1 MTFARVTAPLGMVNF
16 INQSS
21 RAIVAL
27 IGLALAIGALLDLW
41 PWLPGGGRDPAD
53 YAWAMLATIILQ
65 AGVTAWMG
73 VRRG

>member
-1 MTFARVTAPLGMVNF
+1 MVDF
-16 INQSS
+16 VNQAS

-41 PWLPGGGRDPAD
+41 PRLPGGGRDPAD
-53 YAWAMLATIILQ
+53 YAWAMLTTIILQ

-73 VRRG
+73 VRR

>member
-1 MTFARVTAPLGMVNF
+1 MVDF
-16 INQSS
+16 INQAS

-27 IGLALAIGALLDLW
+27 SGPALAIGALLDLW
-41 PWLPGGGRDPAD
+41 PRLPGGGRDPAD

>member
-1 MTFARVTAPLGMVNF
+1 MVDF
-16 INQSS
+16 VNQAS

-27 IGLALAIGALLDLW
+27 SGPALAIGALLDLW
-41 PWLPGGGRDPAD
+41 PRRPGGGWGLAG
-53 YAWAMLATIILQ
+53 YAWAMLAIIILQ